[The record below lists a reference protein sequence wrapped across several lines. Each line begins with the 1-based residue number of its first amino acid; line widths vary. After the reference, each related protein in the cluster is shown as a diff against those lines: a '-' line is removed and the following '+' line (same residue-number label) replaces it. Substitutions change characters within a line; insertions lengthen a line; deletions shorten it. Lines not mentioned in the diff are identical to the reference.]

1 MSTRLLLISHAAT
14 SATRRAGFPL
24 DESIEPTAEPKLADL
39 PRADRIW
46 CGPERRTRETASAF
60 GLTPEVEG
68 LLRDIDLGTWAGRN
82 FEEMLTE
89 DPAAIAQ
96 WTSDTAAA
104 PYGGESVED
113 LIVRVAPWLE
123 RQNREG
129 GRIIALTHPAII
141 RAAIV
146 LGLGVGPNSFWRIDI
161 GPLTRVDLRG
171 DGRRWNLRGIAGPD

>member
-24 DESIEPTAEPKLADL
+24 DEGIEPIVGPKPGDL
-39 PRADRIW
+39 PRADRVW
-46 CGPERRTRETASAF
+46 CAPEGRARETAALF
-60 GLTPEVEG
+60 GVTPDIEP
-68 LLRDIDLGTWAGRN
+68 LLGDIDLGAWAGRG
-82 FEEMLTE
+82 FDEVLAE

-96 WTSDTAAA
+96 WTGDTAAK
-104 PYGGESVED
+104 PHGGESVEN

-129 GRIIALTHPAII
+129 DRVIALTHPAII

-146 LGLGVGPNSFWRIDI
+146 LGLGVGANGFWRIDI

>member
-1 MSTRLLLISHAAT
+1 MSSRLLLISHAAT

-24 DESIEPTAEPKLADL
+24 DESIDRTGAPVPAVL
-39 PRADRIW
+39 PRADRLW
-46 CGPERRTRETASAF
+46 RGPESRALETASLF
-60 GLTPEVEG
+60 GVAAELEP
-68 LLRDIDLGTWAGRN
+68 LLRDIDLGTWSGRS

-104 PYGGESVED
+104 PHGGESVED
-113 LIVRVAPWLE
+113 LIVRVTPWLE
-123 RQNREG
+123 QQNREG
-129 GRIIALTHPAII
+129 GRIIAFTHPAII

-146 LGLGVGPNSFWRIDI
+146 LALGASANGFWRIDI

-171 DGRRWNLRGIAGPD
+171 DGRRWNLREIVTPD